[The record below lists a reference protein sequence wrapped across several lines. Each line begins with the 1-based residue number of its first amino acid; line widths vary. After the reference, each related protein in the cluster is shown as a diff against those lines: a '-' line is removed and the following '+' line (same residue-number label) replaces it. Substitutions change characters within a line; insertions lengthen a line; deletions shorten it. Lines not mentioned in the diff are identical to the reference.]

1 MNGPLGA
8 NTKSPN
14 NSYPNFLLTQLYVSG
29 AFVEG
34 RADCCW
40 RIKVGFTKGHAFKSG
55 AYKLHRYMY
64 GYYEMEPGIINC
76 IFNSISMPL
85 VTVAGKWVKSK
96 KKWKESNC
104 TIIIF
109 KKKKFQILF
118 HMMGCNDSS
127 G

>member
-1 MNGPLGA
+1 M
-8 NTKSPN
+8 
-14 NSYPNFLLTQLYVSG
+14 TQLYVSG

-85 VTVAGKWVKSK
+85 SGNSGRKMGEI

-109 KKKKFQILF
+109 KKKKFEIIS
-118 HMMGCNDSS
+118 HMMGV
-127 G
+127 